1 LGENENR
8 AQIIVLT
15 TLLSPNSYSQLN
27 NPTQRSMSME
37 EYTREFKNLLIKCDI
52 QEFEDQTTVRYL
64 EGLNPKY
71 SNMVELRKYLTFDK
85 VLS

>member
-1 LGENENR
+1 
-8 AQIIVLT
+8 
-15 TLLSPNSYSQLN
+15 
-27 NPTQRSMSME
+27 ME